1 MLMMAGV
8 QMEVVTLGY
17 LVYDITGSPL
27 LLGVV
32 DTGFSIPLLGLALF
46 GGAIADRV
54 DRRRLLQLGQGA
66 TALIAGF
73 IAVDIAAGTVN
84 WVHLFVA
91 ALVEG
96 IVFAL
101 MWPARQAI
109 IPQLVGTEML
119 TNAMALSA
127 SATGATTLIAPSLA
141 GVLYAFIGPGG
152 VYFLIAGLG
161 FAALGFCTL
170 LPRLEPAAA
179 SSHGNVVAD
188 ISDGLRYIR
197 RHTLIMVLLGLGL
210 SSALITWPFRMLI
223 PVFIV
228 DVYHMGPESM
238 GLMVAVLGGGSL
250 IGSLIIAAL
259 GRWKRGALLLG
270 GGLLS
275 GAALLM
281 VAAIP
286 VYFVA
291 VGIMV
296 LLGLGNSVRLSLNQA
311 LLMENAED
319 VYMGRVVS
327 VYTMSWGLL
336 PLGVL
341 PAGIAAEFI
350 GAPATVA
357 ILGTLMLVISV
368 LLLITQ
374 RSLRQAQ

>member
-8 QMEVVTLGY
+8 QMEIVTLGY
-17 LVYDITGSPL
+17 LVYDLTGSPI

-32 DTGFSIPLLGLALF
+32 DTGFAIPLLALSLF

-54 DRRRLLQLGQGA
+54 DRRRLIQFGQGA
-66 TALIAGF
+66 TALIVGF
-73 IAVDIAAGTVN
+73 IAIDIAAGTVN
-84 WVHLFVA
+84 WIHIFIA
-91 ALVEG
+91 AIVEG
-96 IVFAL
+96 SVFAL
-101 MWPARQAI
+101 MMPARQAI
-109 IPQLVGTEML
+109 IPRLVGTEQL
-119 TNAMALSA
+119 NNALALSS

-141 GVLYAFIGPGG
+141 GVLYAYVGPAG
-152 VYFLIAGLG
+152 VYFLIAGLT
-161 FAALGFCTL
+161 FAALVFSSL
-170 LPRLEPAAA
+170 LPRIEPMAA
-179 SSHGNVVAD
+179 SIRGNVLAD

-197 RHTLIMVLLGLGL
+197 RHTILMVLLGLGL
-210 SSALITWPFRMLI
+210 SSALLSWPFRMLI

-228 DVYHMGPESM
+228 DVYHRGPESM
-238 GLMVAVLGGGSL
+238 GLMVGVLGGGAL
-250 IGSLIIAAL
+250 IGSLIVASL
-259 GRWKRGALLLG
+259 GQCKRGALLIG

-275 GAALLM
+275 GAALLV

-296 LLGLGNSVRLSLNQA
+296 LFGVGNSVRWSLNQA
-311 LLMENAED
+311 LLMENVED

-327 VYTMSWGLL
+327 VFTMSWGLL

-357 ILGTLMLVISV
+357 ILGALMLAISGI
-368 LLLITQ
+368 LLITQ
-374 RSLRQAQ
+374 RGLRQAQ